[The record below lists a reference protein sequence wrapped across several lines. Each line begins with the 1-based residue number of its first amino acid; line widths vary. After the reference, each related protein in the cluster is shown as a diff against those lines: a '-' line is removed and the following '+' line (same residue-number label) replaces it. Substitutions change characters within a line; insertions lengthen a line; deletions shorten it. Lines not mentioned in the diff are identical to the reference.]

1 MPVQSALAGLPFP
14 RGHAAINTLV
24 MFPFTAFFK
33 VPGECQAL
41 TLQGSFTPRLKLF
54 KQCRKVMCLQTSIVG
69 QSDLE
74 AISFFQ
80 FIKLLLTGKLNQRYE
95 TFLEL

>member
-1 MPVQSALAGLPFP
+1 
-14 RGHAAINTLV
+14 

-41 TLQGSFTPRLKLF
+41 TLQGSFTPGLKLF

-74 AISFFQ
+74 AISFLQ
-80 FIKLLLTGKLNQRYE
+80 FIKLLLTGKLKQRHE
-95 TFLEL
+95 TSLEL

>member
-1 MPVQSALAGLPFP
+1 
-14 RGHAAINTLV
+14 

-41 TLQGSFTPRLKLF
+41 ILKRSFTPGLKLF